1 MLNIVR
7 HHLKQN
13 LIRSLTISGEVKIS
27 DRQAV
32 VQAFNSEEKKYMV
45 KCIDIFNFKDF
56 YCWFLGFIIIIES
69 GW

>member
-1 MLNIVR
+1 MSSWVGMLNIVR

-45 KCIDIFNFKDF
+45 K
-56 YCWFLGFIIIIES
+56 
-69 GW
+69 